1 MAGDIASAIPS
12 GATAALILIL
22 VGLVVAYFGK
32 TLFKVT
38 AFLVGALAGGAL
50 GFFVA
55 AWLGGGSV
63 ICMLAA
69 VVVGAIVGG
78 SLSLA
83 IATGIIALGVG
94 GVFAWA
100 ASLFL
105 PGDVIVAMVAFLIG
119 LVLALIFMN
128 KLLAAITG
136 VLGGAM
142 AGLGVVMLLP
152 GATGGIAGLIVG
164 VMIALTGIYYQ
175 AHTHKGDLSK
185 PDTQKGG

>member
-22 VGLVVAYFGK
+22 IGLVVAYFGK

-50 GFFVA
+50 GYFVA
-55 AWLGGGSV
+55 AWLGGGNV

-69 VVVGAIVGG
+69 VVIGAIVGG
-78 SLSLA
+78 LLSLA
-83 IATGIIALGVG
+83 IAEGIIALAVG

-100 ASLFL
+100 AGLIVPDNTVVAIIAFII
-105 PGDVIVAMVAFLIG
+105 GFVI
-119 LVLALIFMN
+119 ALIFMN

-142 AGLGVVMLLP
+142 VGLGVVMLMP
-152 GATGGIAGLIVG
+152 DATGGIAGLIVG
-164 VMIALTGIYYQ
+164 VIIALTGIYYQ
-175 AHTHKGDLSK
+175 AHTHNGDLSK
-185 PDTQKGG
+185 PDTRKGG